1 MTPTPPSASASS
13 NSVQSPDGQYK
24 IVRRRN
30 RVPLSCAPCR
40 NRKLKCNRTQPCENC
55 VKRGDAMSCSYAAP
69 GSRKKGSGASSSSN
83 GPDDMQNRIDRLE
96 GLVLSLMTN
105 GAQSAGPAAA
115 GRTLSMSEETGS
127 MEYSQDIDA
136 GGVDHQHGMMKP
148 DGEEAESETDQVAQS
163 MGVLKVMDNKSMYFG
178 EAHWSAVLQDN
189 LKITEVKNYFIENK
203 KQFDEQALK
212 IQAQKKEDNFPEGLP
227 VLFGGV
233 NPPEFSEL
241 LGSLPKRL
249 ITDKLVD
256 RYFMSSDHSIHPQA
270 MGANWLAQIF
280 AVLCL
285 AMHSYYKMGDEPPEY
300 RGKSLILANKYR
312 SVTAQCLMRADVFKS
327 VSHNIETLV
336 LHLHSEY
343 ARNRDAE
350 VGLWILVGMI
360 VRLAMRMGYHRDS
373 KFFPNVTPFQGEM
386 RRRIWTFVR
395 QSDLLFS
402 FQLGLPSMIR
412 RGDCDTAL
420 PGNYDDQDLHEDIKA
435 LPPPRP
441 ITEQTP
447 MSYMIAKASLSFC
460 FGKVVESLHSI
471 SSCTYDDIMQLD
483 QDLKE
488 ARAELPPHLRLRPL
502 DDCMLDPD
510 VIIMQRY
517 FLSILYHKGQC
528 VLHRKFLSRARDN
541 NKYAHSR
548 RTCIDSSMELLAHQ
562 ATLHYESRPNHRLH
576 NVPVL
581 LSSITSNDFLLA
593 ATILSWDL
601 WFGAQAERPSRD
613 SADLYIWGSE
623 RRGEMQRAL
632 ETSIEIFKETRD
644 QSMESYK
651 AAEILPVMLDTTKNS
666 MQTGAGGSRQAPMT
680 PFPFPSM
687 ANGNTT
693 SPYGSLPP
701 HMNGEDKPEHSA
713 AMTLGMLSSGGLTP
727 NSAALYN
734 SSTGNGYPSNVNME
748 SLQQNSGL
756 TPNYS
761 TEHAPN
767 GIPSAPSPF
776 SFMTGGALGGADMP
790 VNLDW
795 DAWDSYVQ
803 NAGPDTG
810 GQLWPSMDIGSN
822 ATAQTMEM
830 PDQQQQHNQN
840 NLFASS
846 ANAFANVQGSMPL

>member
-1 MTPTPPSASASS
+1 
-13 NSVQSPDGQYK
+13 
-24 IVRRRN
+24 
-30 RVPLSCAPCR
+30 
-40 NRKLKCNRTQPCENC
+40 
-55 VKRGDAMSCSYAAP
+55 MSCSYAAP
-69 GSRKKGSGASSSSN
+69 GSRKKSSGASSSSN
-83 GPDDMQNRIDRLE
+83 GPGDMQNRIDRLE

-127 MEYSQDIDA
+127 MEYSQDTDA
-136 GGVDHQHGMMKP
+136 GGVNHQNDMLKP

-163 MGVLKVMDNKSMYFG
+163 MGVLKVMDNKLMYFSD
-178 EAHWSAVLQDN
+178 AHWSAVLQD
-189 LKITEVKNYFIENK
+189 IGEVKNYFIEHK
-203 KQFDEQALK
+203 KQLDEQAQK

-249 ITDKLVD
+249 ITDKLVE
-256 RYFMSSDHSIHPQA
+256 RYFASFDPSIHPQA
-270 MGANWLAQIF
+270 MGAAWLAQIF

-312 SVTAQCLMRADVFKS
+312 SVTAQCLMRADVLKPI
-327 VSHNIETLV
+327 SHTIETLI
-336 LHLHSEY
+336 LHLHGEY

-350 VGLWILVGMI
+350 VGLWVLVGMI

-373 KFFPNVTPFQGEM
+373 KFFANVTPFQGEM
-386 RRRIWTFVR
+386 RRRVWSFVR

-412 RGDCDTAL
+412 QGDCDTAL
-420 PGNYDDQDLHEDIKA
+420 PGNYRDDDLREDMKA

-441 ITEQTP
+441 VTEQTP
-447 MSYMIAKASLSFC
+447 VSYMIAKASLSFC
-460 FGKVVESLHSI
+460 FGKIVESLHSI
-471 SSCTYDDIMQLD
+471 PSCTYDDIMQLD
-483 QDLKE
+483 QNLKE

-502 DDCMLDPD
+502 EDCMLDPGA
-510 VIIMQRY
+510 IIMQRY

-528 VLHRKFLSRARDN
+528 VLHRKFLGRARDN

-548 RTCIDSSMELLAHQ
+548 RTCVDSSMELLAHQ
-562 ATLHYESRPNHRLH
+562 ATLHYESRPNHCLH
-576 NVPVL
+576 NVRVS

-593 ATILSWDL
+593 AMILSWDL
-601 WFGAQAERPSRD
+601 WAGAQAERLGRD

-623 RRGEMQRAL
+623 RREEMQRAL
-632 ETSIEIFKETRD
+632 ETSVEIFKETRD
-644 QSMESYK
+644 QSMEAYK
-651 AAEILPVMLDTTKNS
+651 ATEILPIILDMTKNCI
-666 MQTGAGGSRQAPMT
+666 QTSAGGSRQAAMT

-687 ANGNTT
+687 TNGNTT

-701 HMNGEDKPEHSA
+701 HMDGEDKPEHSA

-734 SSTGNGYPSNVNME
+734 SSNAHGYPSNVNME
-748 SLQQNSGL
+748 SLQHNPAL

-761 TEHAPN
+761 MEHAPN

-776 SFMTGGALGGADMP
+776 SFMTGGALGGPDMP

-803 NAGPDTG
+803 NAGLDAG
-810 GQLWPSMDIGSN
+810 NQLWPSMDINNN

-830 PDQQQQHNQN
+830 SDQQQQQNQN
-840 NLFASS
+840 NLFASN
-846 ANAFANVQGSMPL
+846 ANAFANGPGNMPL